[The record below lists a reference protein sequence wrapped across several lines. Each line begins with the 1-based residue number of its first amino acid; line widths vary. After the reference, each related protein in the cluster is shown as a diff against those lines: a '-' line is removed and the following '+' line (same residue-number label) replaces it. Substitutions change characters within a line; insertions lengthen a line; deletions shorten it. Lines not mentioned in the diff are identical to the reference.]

1 VNDVKPETFGF
12 TLEDDIAAL
21 NTDEPIVVAEIV
33 DERPEIV
40 KKLEQYSNSKWK
52 RLANDEDDEIKRYE
66 EMILNQAKES
76 DKKKISTIDDDDDL
90 DHMRSRMVIK
100 QEKTDSN
107 EVVKIKK
114 SKNKNKIEVVKIKQ
128 EKVDEMEEQE
138 EEIDETK
145 VRVRKQTVEDKMEK
159 ARKEER
165 KEKYMEWGK
174 GLVQK
179 KMREEKLE
187 DDIHEAEKPLA
198 RYIDDQDLD
207 KMLREKEREEDP
219 MLQYIKKAN
228 LKEGD
233 VEKKQYK
240 GPAPAPNRYGIKPG
254 YRWDGVDRSNGFE
267 KKYFESLA
275 KKQAVEYERYK
286 WSVEDM

>member
-1 VNDVKPETFGF
+1 MD
-12 TLEDDIAAL
+12 
-21 NTDEPIVVAEIV
+21 
-33 DERPEIV
+33 
-40 KKLEQYSNSKWK
+40 
-52 RLANDEDDEIKRYE
+52 
-66 EMILNQAKES
+66 
-76 DKKKISTIDDDDDL
+76 
-90 DHMRSRMVIK
+90 
-100 QEKTDSN
+100 
-107 EVVKIKK
+107 
-114 SKNKNKIEVVKIKQ
+114 
-128 EKVDEMEEQE
+128 EQE

-145 VRVRKQTVEDKMEK
+145 VRVRKQTVEEKMEK
-159 ARKEER
+159 GINLEIYYFIKLINFIHLERKEDR

-228 LKEGD
+228 KKEGD
-233 VEKKQYK
+233 FDKKQYK
-240 GPAPAPNRYGIKPG
+240 GPAPAPNRFGIKPG

-275 KKQAVEYERYK
+275 KKQAVENERYK